1 MTKLL
6 TIFGGSGFIGRYI
19 TRRAA
24 KAGWR
29 VRVAVRRP
37 EEAIFVRTYGVVGQV
52 EPVACNLRD
61 DTSVRLALRHADA
74 AVNCVGI
81 LAPQGKN
88 TFKAVQAAGAG
99 RAARLADEEGVERF
113 VQISAIGAD
122 EKSKSEY
129 ARTKA
134 QGEQAVLEHRPRATI
149 LRPSIVFG
157 PEDDFFN
164 RFGAMARSSPIL
176 PLVGA
181 RTKFQPVYVDDVAA
195 AAFQAV
201 EGEAAPGI
209 YELGGPDV
217 DTFRELMELMLQV
230 IERRRLIVNVPF
242 WAAKVMGGGFDLLN
256 RASLGLIDGPL
267 TLDQVRNL
275 AVDNVV
281 SGQTKTFDDLG
292 IRPISMEGVLP
303 EYLWRFRPS
312 GQYARSKASAKSL
325 RGKRS
330 GFG

>member
-1 MTKLL
+1 MTRLL

-19 TRRAA
+19 ARRAA

-52 EPVACNLRD
+52 EPVGCNLRD
-61 DTSVRLALRHADA
+61 DASVRLALRHADA

-88 TFKAVQAAGAG
+88 TFRAVQIEGAE
-99 RAARLADEEGVERF
+99 RAARLAAEEGVERF
-113 VQISAIGAD
+113 VQVSAIGAD
-122 EKSKSEY
+122 ERSASEY

-134 QGEQAVLEHRPRATI
+134 RGESAVLEHRPRAVI

-157 PEDDFFN
+157 NEDEFFN
-164 RFGAMARSSPIL
+164 RFGAMARSSPVL
-176 PLVGA
+176 PIVGA

-195 AAFQAV
+195 AAMRAI
-201 EGEAAPGI
+201 EAECAPGV

-230 IERRRLIVNVPF
+230 IERKRLIVNVPF
-242 WAAKVMGGGFDLLN
+242 WAARGMGAGFDLLN
-256 RASLGLIDGPL
+256 RLSLGLISGPL

-281 SGQTKTFDDLG
+281 SGRTKTFDDLG

-312 GQYARSKASAKSL
+312 GQYARSKASAKQL
-325 RGKRS
+325 RGKRG